1 MRHQPPRRQAPVKG
15 GRLPI
20 WGSLDPAIRKA
31 IDEDAKRFNVSR
43 SFVVNTACA
52 NAMGIKS
59 AHYYE
64 LDKPVKLRRVK

>member
-1 MRHQPPRRQAPVKG
+1 MRQQPARRQSPLKG

-20 WGSLDPAIRKA
+20 WGSLDPQIRKA
-31 IDEDAKRFNVSR
+31 IDDDARRFNVSR

-52 NAMGIKS
+52 LGMGIK
-59 AHYYE
+59 ADRYYE